1 MEFHETVDPR
11 EAFKA
16 IGQDIDRDIKAD
28 IFGMKGTESV
38 SWLMKEPHGA
48 EEILMNAY
56 ERFRSLGITLTM
68 EADKREVSVSDVL
81 KAMEVRMRSGN
92 TTLQ

>member
-1 MEFHETVDPR
+1 MEIHETVDPR
-11 EAFKA
+11 EAFKVV
-16 IGQDIDRDIKAD
+16 GQDIDRDID
-28 IFGMKGTESV
+28 RGIFGMKGTESV

-56 ERFRSLGITLTM
+56 ERFRSLGVTITM
-68 EADKREVSVSDVL
+68 EANKREVSVSDLL
-81 KAMEVRMRSGN
+81 KAMEVRIRSGN